1 MTLLD
6 VLPSLHHAAAMRVDP
21 DVWPLTTRVDVE
33 GRLCVGGVPLNDVAD
48 QYGTPAYV
56 LDEADFRYRIR
67 RYRAALPGVRIT
79 YAGKALL
86 TKQVARWVADEG
98 LGLDVCSPAELATGL
113 TGGVPAKGIVVHG
126 NAKTTSELRAAAD
139 AGVGR
144 IVIDCGTEIALL
156 ASQLRRP
163 QEVLVRVA
171 PGIDIHGHAAG
182 TTCIPGA
189 SEATGEDSGA
199 SEATGEGSVAQKFGF
214 AVAEGQ
220 AALAIRRVLDQP
232 LLRLAGLH
240 CHLGSQVTDS
250 APYGEAIR
258 TMIPLMADV
267 RANHGVVLTELNIGG
282 GHGVPYVAGDGEL
295 DLETLAEVVDDA
307 LDQACSN
314 ERFPRPKVVVEPGRA
329 ISARA
334 GVTCYRVVSVK
345 HRPGGRT
352 FVAVDGGMG
361 DNPRVARY
369 TVTVANRHPLGPNQT
384 VTVVGRNC
392 EAGDVVAHDVPLPA
406 DLHPGD
412 LLAVACTGAYH
423 HSMAS
428 TFNMVGRPP
437 VVAVRDGR
445 IRELVRRETMADL
458 LARDL
463 G

>member
-1 MTLLD
+1 M
-6 VLPSLHHAAAMRVDP
+6 PSLHHAAAMRVDP
-21 DVWPLTTRVDVE
+21 DVWPLTTRVDAE
-33 GRLCVGGVPLNDVAD
+33 GRLCVGGVALNDVAD

-113 TGGVPAKGIVVHG
+113 AGGVHPRSIAVHG
-126 NAKTTSELRAAAD
+126 NAKTTGELRAAAD
-139 AGVGR
+139 TGVGR

-163 QEVLVRVA
+163 QEVLIRVA
-171 PGIDIHGHAAG
+171 PGIDIRGHAAV
-182 TTCIPGA
+182 TTGIV
-189 SEATGEDSGA
+189 D
-199 SEATGEGSVAQKFGF
+199 QKFGF

-220 AALAIRRVLDQP
+220 AVLAVRRVLDQP

-240 CHLGSQVTDS
+240 CHLGSQVTDPT
-250 APYGEAIR
+250 PYGEAIR
-258 TMIPLMADV
+258 TMISLMADV
-267 RANHGVVLTELNIGG
+267 RNRYGVVLTELNIGG
-282 GHGVPYVAGDGEL
+282 GHGVPYVTGDGEL
-295 DLETLAEVVDDA
+295 DLEKLAIVIDDA
-307 LDQACSN
+307 LDQACAS

-361 DNPRVARY
+361 DNPRVALYGARY
-369 TVTVANRHPLGPNQT
+369 TVTVANRHPLGPSHT

-392 EAGDVVAHDVPLPA
+392 EAGDVVANDVQLPA

-437 VVAVRDGR
+437 VVAVADGR
-445 IRELVRRETMADL
+445 IRELVRRETTADL
-458 LARDL
+458 LLRDL

>member
-1 MTLLD
+1 M
-6 VLPSLHHAAAMRVDP
+6 PSLHHAAAMRVDP
-21 DVWPLTTRVDVE
+21 DVWPLTTRVDCE
-33 GRLCVGGVPLNDVAD
+33 GRLCVGGVALNDIAD
-48 QYGTPAYV
+48 QFGTPAYV

-67 RYRAALPGVRIT
+67 RYRAALPEVRIT

-98 LGLDVCSPAELATGL
+98 LGLDVCSPGELATGL
-113 TGGVPAKGIVVHG
+113 AAGVDPRSIVVHG
-126 NAKTTSELRAAAD
+126 NAKTTGELRAAAD

-163 QEVLVRVA
+163 QEVLIRVA
-171 PGIDIHGHAAG
+171 PGIDIGGHAAV
-182 TTCIPGA
+182 TTGIV
-189 SEATGEDSGA
+189 D
-199 SEATGEGSVAQKFGF
+199 QKFGF

-220 AALAIRRVLDQP
+220 AALAVRRVLDQP

-240 CHLGSQVTDS
+240 CHLGSQVTD
-250 APYGEAIR
+250 AGVYGEAIKR
-258 TMIPLMADV
+258 MVSLMADV
-267 RANHGVVLTELNIGG
+267 RNQYGVVLTELNIGG
-282 GHGVPYVAGDGEL
+282 GHGVPYVAGDAEL
-295 DLETLAEVVDDA
+295 DLDQLATVIDEA
-307 LDQACSN
+307 LDQACAA
-314 ERFPRPKVVVEPGRA
+314 ERSPRPKIVVEPGRA
-329 ISARA
+329 IAARA
-334 GVTCYRVVSVK
+334 GVTVYRVVSVK
-345 HRPGGRT
+345 QRPGGRT

-361 DNPRVARY
+361 DNPRVALYGARY
-369 TVTVANRHPLGPNQT
+369 TVTVANRHPLGPDQT

-392 EAGDVVAHDVPLPA
+392 EAGDVVANDVQLPA

-445 IRELVRRETMADL
+445 IRELVRRETTADL
-458 LARDL
+458 LLRDL

>member
-1 MTLLD
+1 
-6 VLPSLHHAAAMRVDP
+6 MRVDP
-21 DVWPLTTRVDVE
+21 DLWPLTTRVDVE
-33 GRLCVGGVPLNDVAD
+33 GRLCVGGVALNEIAD
-48 QYGTPAYV
+48 QYGTPAYI

-67 RYRAALPGVRIT
+67 RYRAALPEVRIT

-98 LGLDVCSPAELATGL
+98 LSLDVCSPAELATGL
-113 TGGVPAKGIVVHG
+113 AGGVDPRNIVVHG
-126 NAKTTSELRAAAD
+126 NAKTTGELRAAAD

-163 QEVLVRVA
+163 QDVLIRVA
-171 PGIDIHGHAAG
+171 PGIDIHGHAAV
-182 TTCIPGA
+182 TTGIV
-189 SEATGEDSGA
+189 D
-199 SEATGEGSVAQKFGF
+199 QKFGF

-220 AALAIRRVLDQP
+220 AALALRRVLDQP

-240 CHLGSQVTDS
+240 CHLGSQVTDP
-250 APYGEAIR
+250 APYGEAISR
-258 TMIPLMADV
+258 MVSLMADV
-267 RANHGVVLTELNIGG
+267 RNHYGVVLTELNIGG
-282 GHGVPYVAGDGEL
+282 GHGVPYVTGDAEL
-295 DLETLAEVVDDA
+295 DLEKLAMVIDDA
-307 LDQACSN
+307 LDQACAT

-329 ISARA
+329 IAARA

-361 DNPRVARY
+361 DNPRVALYGARY
-369 TVTVANRHPLGPNQT
+369 TVTVANRHPLGPTQT

-392 EAGDVVAHDVPLPA
+392 EAGDVVANDVQLPT

-445 IRELVRRETMADL
+445 VRELVRRETTADL
-458 LARDL
+458 LLRDL

>member
-1 MTLLD
+1 
-6 VLPSLHHAAAMRVDP
+6 MRVDP
-21 DVWPLTTRVDVE
+21 DLWPLTTRVDVE
-33 GRLCVGGVPLNDVAD
+33 GRLCVGGVALNDIAD
-48 QYGTPAYV
+48 QFGTPAYV

-113 TGGVPAKGIVVHG
+113 TGGVDPRSIVVHG
-126 NAKTTSELRAAAD
+126 NAKTTGELRAAAN

-144 IVIDCGTEIALL
+144 IVIDCGTEIAML
-156 ASQLRRP
+156 ASQLHRP
-163 QEVLVRVA
+163 QEVLIRVA
-171 PGIDIHGHAAG
+171 PGIDIHGHAAV
-182 TTCIPGA
+182 TTGIV
-189 SEATGEDSGA
+189 D
-199 SEATGEGSVAQKFGF
+199 QKFGF

-220 AALAIRRVLDQP
+220 AALAVRRVLDQP

-240 CHLGSQVTDS
+240 CHLGSQVTDP
-250 APYGEAIR
+250 APYGEAIG
-258 TMIPLMADV
+258 TMVALMADV
-267 RANHGVVLTELNIGG
+267 RTQYGVVLTELNIGG

-295 DLETLAEVVDDA
+295 DLDELARVIDDA
-307 LDQACSN
+307 LDQACAA

-329 ISARA
+329 IAARA
-334 GVTCYRVVSVK
+334 GLTCYRVVSVK

-361 DNPRVARY
+361 DNPRVALYGARY
-369 TVTVANRHPLGPNQT
+369 TVTVANRHPLGPTQT

-392 EAGDVVAHDVPLPA
+392 EAGDVVANDVQLAA

-437 VVAVRDGR
+437 VVAVRDGLV
-445 IRELVRRETMADL
+445 RELVRRETTADL
-458 LARDL
+458 LLRDL

>member
-1 MTLLD
+1 
-6 VLPSLHHAAAMRVDP
+6 MRVDP
-21 DVWPLTTRVDVE
+21 DVWPLTARVDCE
-33 GRLCVGGVPLNDVAD
+33 GRLCVGGVALNDIAD
-48 QYGTPAYV
+48 QFGTPAYV

-67 RYRAALPGVRIT
+67 RYRASLPGARIT

-98 LGLDVCSPAELATGL
+98 LGLDVCSPGELATGL
-113 TGGVPAKGIVVHG
+113 ATGVDPRNIVVHG
-126 NAKTTSELRAAAD
+126 NAKTTGELRAAAD

-163 QEVLVRVA
+163 QEVLIRVA
-171 PGIDIHGHAAG
+171 PGIDIGGHAAV
-182 TTCIPGA
+182 TTGIV
-189 SEATGEDSGA
+189 D
-199 SEATGEGSVAQKFGF
+199 QKFGF

-220 AALAIRRVLDQP
+220 ATLAVRRVLDQP

-240 CHLGSQVTDS
+240 CHLGSQVTD
-250 APYGEAIR
+250 AGVYGEAIKR
-258 TMIPLMADV
+258 MVSLMADV
-267 RANHGVVLTELNIGG
+267 RNQHGVVLTELNIGG
-282 GHGVPYVAGDGEL
+282 GHGVPYVAGDAEL
-295 DLETLAEVVDDA
+295 DLERLAAVIDDA
-307 LDQACSN
+307 LDAACAA
-314 ERFPRPKVVVEPGRA
+314 ERFPRPKIVVEPGRA
-329 ISARA
+329 IAARA
-334 GVTCYRVVSVK
+334 GVTVYRVVSVK
-345 HRPGGRT
+345 QRPGGRT

-361 DNPRVARY
+361 DNPRVALYGARY
-369 TVTVANRHPLGPNQT
+369 TVTVANRHPLGPSQT

-392 EAGDVVAHDVPLPA
+392 EAGDVVAHDVQLPA

-437 VVAVRDGR
+437 VVAVRDRR
-445 IRELVRRETMADL
+445 IRELVRRETTADL
-458 LARDL
+458 LLRDL

>member
-1 MTLLD
+1 
-6 VLPSLHHAAAMRVDP
+6 MRLDP
-21 DVWPLTTRVDVE
+21 DVWPLTTRVDCD
-33 GRLCVGGVPLNDVAD
+33 GRLCVGGVALCEVAD
-48 QYGTPAYV
+48 QFGTPSYV

-67 RYRAALPGVRIT
+67 RYRAALPGVRIV

-98 LGLDVCSPAELATGL
+98 LGLDVCSPGELAVGL
-113 TGGVPAKGIVVHG
+113 AGGVHPGRIVVHG
-126 NAKTTSELRAAAD
+126 NAKTTGELRAAAD

-144 IVIDCGTEIALL
+144 IVVDCGTEIALL

-163 QEVLVRVA
+163 QEVLIRVA
-171 PGIDIHGHAAG
+171 PGVDIHGHAAV
-182 TTCIPGA
+182 TTGV
-189 SEATGEDSGA
+189 TD
-199 SEATGEGSVAQKFGF
+199 QKFGF
-214 AVAEGQ
+214 TVTDGQ
-220 AALAIRRVLDQP
+220 AALAVRRILDQP

-240 CHLGSQVTDS
+240 CHLGSQVTDP
-250 APYGEAIR
+250 APYGEAIHR
-258 TMIPLMADV
+258 MVSLMADV
-267 RANHGVVLTELNIGG
+267 RAKHGVVLTELNIGG
-282 GHGVPYVAGDGEL
+282 GHGVPYVAGDAEL
-295 DLETLAEVVDDA
+295 DLDKLARVIDDA
-307 LDQACSN
+307 LDEACAA
-314 ERFPRPKVVVEPGRA
+314 ERFPRPKVVIEPGRA
-329 ISARA
+329 VSARA
-334 GVTCYRVVSVK
+334 GVTCYRVVAVK

-361 DNPRVARY
+361 DNPRVALYGARY
-369 TVTVANRHPLGPNQT
+369 TVTVANRHPLGPTQT

-392 EAGDVVAHDVPLPA
+392 EAGDIVAHDVELPA

-445 IRELVRRETMADL
+445 VRELVRRETTEDL
-458 LARDL
+458 LARDM

>member
-1 MTLLD
+1 
-6 VLPSLHHAAAMRVDP
+6 MRVDP

-33 GRLCVGGVPLNDVAD
+33 GRLCVGGVALTDVAD

-56 LDEADFRYRIR
+56 LDEADLRYRMR

-98 LGLDVCSPAELATGL
+98 LGLDVCSPGELATGL
-113 TGGVPAKGIVVHG
+113 AGGVHPRSIVVHG
-126 NAKTTSELRAAAD
+126 NAKTTTELRAAVD

-156 ASQLRRP
+156 ASQLRRS

-171 PGIDIHGHAAG
+171 PGIDIHGHAAV
-182 TTCIPGA
+182 TTGVV
-189 SEATGEDSGA
+189 D
-199 SEATGEGSVAQKFGF
+199 QKFGF

-220 AALAIRRVLDQP
+220 AALAVRRVLDQP

-240 CHLGSQVTDS
+240 CHLGSQVTD
-250 APYGEAIR
+250 AVPYGDAITR
-258 TMIPLMADV
+258 MIPLMADT
-267 RANHGVVLTELNIGG
+267 RNKHGVLLTELNIGG

-295 DLETLAEVVDDA
+295 DLAKLANVIDDA
-307 LDQACSN
+307 LDAACAA
-314 ERFPRPKVVVEPGRA
+314 ERFPRPKIVVEPGRA

-361 DNPRVARY
+361 DNPRVALYGARY
-369 TVTVANRHPLGPNQT
+369 TVTVANRHPLGPCHN

-392 EAGDVVAHDVPLPA
+392 EAGDVVAHDVQLPT

-423 HSMAS
+423 HSRAS

-437 VVAVRDGR
+437 VVAVHHGR
-445 IRELVRRETMADL
+445 VRELVRRETTADL
-458 LARDL
+458 LLRDL

>member
-1 MTLLD
+1 
-6 VLPSLHHAAAMRVDP
+6 MRVDP
-21 DVWPLTTRVDVE
+21 DLWPLTTRVDVE
-33 GRLCVGGVPLNDVAD
+33 GRLCVGGVALNDIAD
-48 QYGTPAYV
+48 QFGTPAYV

-98 LGLDVCSPAELATGL
+98 LGLDVCSAAELATGL
-113 TGGVPAKGIVVHG
+113 TGGVDPRSIVVHG
-126 NAKTTSELRAAAD
+126 NAKTTGELRAAAD

-144 IVIDCGTEIALL
+144 IVIDCGTEIAML
-156 ASQLRRP
+156 ASQLHRP
-163 QEVLVRVA
+163 QEVLIRVA
-171 PGIDIHGHAAG
+171 PGIDIHGHAAV
-182 TTCIPGA
+182 TTGIV
-189 SEATGEDSGA
+189 D
-199 SEATGEGSVAQKFGF
+199 QKFGF

-220 AALAIRRVLDQP
+220 AALAVRRVLDQP

-240 CHLGSQVTDS
+240 CHLGSQVTDP
-250 APYGEAIR
+250 APYGEAIG
-258 TMIPLMADV
+258 TMVALMADV
-267 RANHGVVLTELNIGG
+267 RTQYGVLLTELNIGG

-295 DLETLAEVVDDA
+295 DLDELARVIDDA
-307 LDQACSN
+307 LDQACAA

-329 ISARA
+329 IAARA
-334 GVTCYRVVSVK
+334 GLTCYRVVSVK

-361 DNPRVARY
+361 DNPRVALYGARY
-369 TVTVANRHPLGPNQT
+369 TVTVANRHPLGPTQT

-392 EAGDVVAHDVPLPA
+392 EAGDVVANDVQLPA

-412 LLAVACTGAYH
+412 LLAVSCTGAYH

-437 VVAVRDGR
+437 VVAVRDGLV
-445 IRELVRRETMADL
+445 RELVRRETTADL
-458 LARDL
+458 LLRDL

>member
-1 MTLLD
+1 M
-6 VLPSLHHAAAMRVDP
+6 PSLHHAAAMRVDP
-21 DVWPLTTRVDVE
+21 DLWPLTTRVDVD
-33 GRLCVGGVPLNDVAD
+33 GRLCVGGVALCEVAD
-48 QYGTPAYV
+48 QFGTPAYV
-56 LDEADFRYRIR
+56 LDEADFRYRAR

-98 LGLDVCSPAELATGL
+98 LGLDVCSPGELATGL
-113 TGGVPAKGIVVHG
+113 AGGVHPRSVVVHG
-126 NAKTTSELRAAAD
+126 NAKTTGELRAAAD

-144 IVIDCGTEIALL
+144 IVLDCGTEIALL

-163 QEVLVRVA
+163 QEVLIRVA
-171 PGIDIHGHAAG
+171 PGIDIHGHAAV
-182 TTCIPGA
+182 TTGIV
-189 SEATGEDSGA
+189 D
-199 SEATGEGSVAQKFGF
+199 QKFGF
-214 AVAEGQ
+214 TIADGQ
-220 AALAIRRVLDQP
+220 AALAVRRVLDQP

-240 CHLGSQVTDS
+240 CHLGSQVTDP
-250 APYGEAIR
+250 APYGEAIHK
-258 TMIPLMADV
+258 MVSLMADV
-267 RANHGVVLTELNIGG
+267 RARYGVVLTELNIGG

-295 DLETLAEVVDDA
+295 DLGKLARVIDDA
-307 LDQACSN
+307 LDAACAA
-314 ERFPRPKVVVEPGRA
+314 ERFPRPKVAVEPGRA
-329 ISARA
+329 MCARA
-334 GVTCYRVVSVK
+334 GVTCYRGVAVK

-361 DNPRVARY
+361 DNPRVALYGARY
-369 TVTVANRHPLGPNQT
+369 TVTVANRHPLGPSQT

-392 EAGDVVAHDVPLPA
+392 EAGDIVAHDVELPA

-445 IRELVRRETMADL
+445 VRELVRRETTEDM

>member
-1 MTLLD
+1 M
-6 VLPSLHHAAAMRVDP
+6 PSLHHAAAMRVDP
-21 DVWPLTTRVDVE
+21 DLWPLTTRVDVE
-33 GRLCVGGVPLNDVAD
+33 GRLCVGGVALNEIAD
-48 QYGTPAYV
+48 QYGTPAYI

-86 TKQVARWVADEG
+86 TKRVARWVADEG
-98 LGLDVCSPAELATGL
+98 LGLDVCSPGELATGL
-113 TGGVPAKGIVVHG
+113 AAGVDPRSIVVHG
-126 NAKTTSELRAAAD
+126 NAKTTGELRAAAD

-156 ASQLRRP
+156 ASQLRSP
-163 QEVLVRVA
+163 QEVLIRVA
-171 PGIDIHGHAAG
+171 PGIDIHGHAAV
-182 TTCIPGA
+182 TTGIV
-189 SEATGEDSGA
+189 D
-199 SEATGEGSVAQKFGF
+199 QKFGF

-220 AALAIRRVLDQP
+220 AALAVRRVLDQP

-240 CHLGSQVTDS
+240 CHLGSQVTDP

-258 TMIPLMADV
+258 RMVSLMADV
-267 RANHGVVLTELNIGG
+267 RNHYGVVLTELNIGG
-282 GHGVPYVAGDGEL
+282 GHGVPYVTGDAEL
-295 DLETLAEVVDDA
+295 DLEKLARVIDDA
-307 LDQACSN
+307 LDQACAT
-314 ERFPRPKVVVEPGRA
+314 ERFPRPKVAVEPGRA
-329 ISARA
+329 IAARA

-361 DNPRVARY
+361 DNPRVALYGARY
-369 TVTVANRHPLGPNQT
+369 TVTVANRHPLGPTQT

-392 EAGDVVAHDVPLPA
+392 EAGDVVANDVQLPA

-437 VVAVRDGR
+437 VVAVHDGR
-445 IRELVRRETMADL
+445 VRELVRRETTADL
-458 LARDL
+458 LLRDL

>member
-1 MTLLD
+1 
-6 VLPSLHHAAAMRVDP
+6 MRLDP
-21 DVWPLTTRVDVE
+21 DVWPLTTRVDCD
-33 GRLCVGGVPLNDVAD
+33 GRLCVGGVALCEVAD
-48 QYGTPAYV
+48 QFGTPTYV
-56 LDEADFRYRIR
+56 LDEADFRYRIH
-67 RYRAALPGVRIT
+67 RYRAALPGVRIV

-98 LGLDVCSPAELATGL
+98 LGLDVCSPGELTVGL
-113 TGGVPAKGIVVHG
+113 AGGVHPRRIVVHG
-126 NAKTTSELRAAAD
+126 NAKTTGELRAAAD

-144 IVIDCGTEIALL
+144 IVVDCGTEIALL

-163 QEVLVRVA
+163 QEVLIRVA
-171 PGIDIHGHAAG
+171 PGVDIHGHAAV
-182 TTCIPGA
+182 TTGV
-189 SEATGEDSGA
+189 TD
-199 SEATGEGSVAQKFGF
+199 QKFGF
-214 AVAEGQ
+214 TVADGQ
-220 AALAIRRVLDQP
+220 AALAVRRILDQP

-240 CHLGSQVTDS
+240 CHLGSQVTDP

-258 TMIPLMADV
+258 RMVSLMADV
-267 RANHGVVLTELNIGG
+267 RAKHGVVLTELNIGG
-282 GHGVPYVAGDGEL
+282 GHGVPYVAGDAEL
-295 DLETLAEVVDDA
+295 DLEKLARFIDDA
-307 LDQACSN
+307 LDEACAA
-314 ERFPRPKVVVEPGRA
+314 ERFPRPKVVIEPGRA
-329 ISARA
+329 VSARA
-334 GVTCYRVVSVK
+334 GVTCYRVVAVK

-361 DNPRVARY
+361 DNPRVALYGARY
-369 TVTVANRHPLGPNQT
+369 TVTVANRHPLGPTQT

-392 EAGDVVAHDVPLPA
+392 EAGDIIAHDVELPA

-445 IRELVRRETMADL
+445 VRELVRRETTEDL
-458 LARDL
+458 LARDM